1 MEKSLDTLHHCT
13 LRLAWVVDMY
23 GLLTCEYAPVAYIDE
38 KWFYKVNRRRA
49 MKLLPKGKH
58 ENDSECESKLPKMLS
73 RRFPVKTMFM
83 AVVGRPLAHRNFDG
97 KIHLERVSKTR
108 KIGTRTS
115 HHNFSDDVIVNDEI
129 KSGSWKY
136 LVSETDIYVF
146 DLIHLLEETY
156 NLEGYILD

>member
-1 MEKSLDTLHHCT
+1 MEKPLDTPHHCT
-13 LRLAWVVDMY
+13 LRLAWVIDRY

-49 MKLLPKGKH
+49 MKVLPKGD
-58 ENDSECESKLPKMLS
+58 NESDAEGELKLPKMLL

-83 AVVGRPLAHRNFDG
+83 AVVGHPLAHRNFDG

-108 KIGTRTS
+108 LITTRTS
-115 HHNFSDDVIVNDEI
+115 HHNFSDDVIINDEI
-129 KSGSWKY
+129 KSCSWKD
-136 LVSETDIYVF
+136 LVSQSDIYGF